1 MWHYEY
7 TIDQMFFRFPAESFE
22 DCVTALLV
30 ARGSSPMMKD
40 PKIFSGGSSVVGSG
54 SKVFDQHEPVGYARS
69 SAGAAPAAADDDTV
83 AA

>member
-7 TIDQMFFRFPAESFE
+7 TIDNMFFRFPADNFE
-22 DCVTALLV
+22 DCLTALLV
-30 ARGSSPMMKD
+30 ARSSSPFMRD
-40 PKIFSGGSSVVGSG
+40 PKIFNGGTSAVGTG

-69 SAGAAPAAADDDTV
+69 SAGGPAADSTV

>member
-7 TIDQMFFRFPAESFE
+7 TIDNMFFRFPAENFE
-22 DCVTALLV
+22 ECITALVV
-30 ARGSSPMMKD
+30 ARGSSPFMKD
-40 PKIFSGGSSVVGSG
+40 PKIFSGGTTAVGSG

-69 SAGAAPAAADDDTV
+69 STGAASADADTV

>member
-7 TIDQMFFRFPAESFE
+7 TIDEMFFRFPSDSFE
-22 DCVTALLV
+22 DCVTALVV
-30 ARGSSPMMKD
+30 ARGSSPFMKD
-40 PKIFSGGSSVVGSG
+40 PKIYHGGTLLAGSG

-69 SAGAAPAAADDDTV
+69 TRAVATDESGV

>member
-7 TIDQMFFRFPAESFE
+7 TIDRMFFRFPADSFE

-30 ARGSSPMMKD
+30 ARGSSPLMKD
-40 PKIFSGGSSVVGSG
+40 PKIFSGGSTAVGSG
-54 SKVFDQHEPVGYARS
+54 SKVFDQHEPVGYARTPGGTG
-69 SAGAAPAAADDDTV
+69 SADAGTV